1 MAEIT
6 AKEVMQL
13 RQKTGCGMMECK
25 KALVE
30 SNGDVEGAV
39 EYLRKAGIAKAQKRA
54 GRSATQGRWGV
65 ATDGK
70 ACALVE
76 GLSETDFVANTDDF
90 KAFVKKAAEVA
101 VKYDVDGDVS
111 AKVQADMDADLKAL
125 VGKLGENMQLRRAI
139 RWVAGENSKIGF
151 YLHPA
156 QPFAA
161 MVEVQGNCDDT
172 MLNDITLHVCASNPT
187 YITSDEIPADI
198 INKEREIAKEQLK
211 GKPENMIEGI
221 LKGKLGKMYKE
232 CCLMDMPWINDEKT
246 SLAKVAP
253 GIKVVRFVRWLVG
266 EEVK

>member
-54 GRSATQGRWGV
+54 GRSATQGRWAV

-70 ACALVE
+70 AYTLVE

-90 KAFVKKAAEVA
+90 KAFVKKAAETA
-101 VKYDVDGDVS
+101 LKYDTDGDV
-111 AKVQADMDADLKAL
+111 AEKLQADMDADLKAL
-125 VGKLGENMQLRRAI
+125 IGKLGENMHLRRAL
-139 RWVAGENSKIGF
+139 RWVAGDNSRIGY

-161 MVEVQGNCDDT
+161 MVEVQGTCDDT
-172 MLNDITLHVCASNPT
+172 LLNDITLHVCASNPT
-187 YITSDEIPADI
+187 YITSADVPEDVI
-198 INKEREIAKEQLK
+198 AKEREIAAEQLK
-211 GKPENMIEGI
+211 GKPANMIEGI
-221 LKGKLGKMYKE
+221 LKGKLGKMFKE
-232 CCLMDMPWINDEKT
+232 CCLMDMPWINDDKT

-253 GIKVVRFVRWLVG
+253 GVKVVRFVRWLVG
-266 EEVK
+266 EEQK